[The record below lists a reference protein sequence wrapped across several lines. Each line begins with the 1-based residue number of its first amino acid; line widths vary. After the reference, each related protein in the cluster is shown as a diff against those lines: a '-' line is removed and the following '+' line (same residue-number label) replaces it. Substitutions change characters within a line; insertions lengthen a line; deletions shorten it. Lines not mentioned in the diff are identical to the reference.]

1 MSDLLNKLGNKNK
14 VSAEGTTNVVSTQS
28 NTNTDPTKLDVSRG
42 TDLINKIG
50 ANGSESAAATPSQ
63 TSAEV
68 NASTSSKVEP
78 TGNET
83 AVLNDGNTDPSW
95 SLDSAYKEIKKLR
108 EENKQYRIKYS
119 EQVDNL
125 KNEMDMRQKAKEA
138 EMQSLIDK
146 AKELDKLK
154 ADQEDKKRDLTERLA
169 HRESKLSEYQ
179 TMLELQRKEME
190 SKELEYQKKISAY
203 EAERQVEIKVFET
216 RLQEEL
222 SKIPEKYKDYA
233 NLIAKGA
240 GDPRDALIALNEARI
255 KGLFEDKIIPVNH
268 SVPGAKDGARANKEM
283 LEQGERERRGSMSSK
298 DKIRT
303 ALDQMKSQ
311 PNSAFRTK

>member
-1 MSDLLNKLGNKNK
+1 MSDLLTKLGNKNK
-14 VSAEGTTNVVSTQS
+14 VSAEGTTNVVSTPA

-42 TDLINKIG
+42 TDLLGKVG

-68 NASTSSKVEP
+68 NTSTSSEVES
-78 TGNET
+78 TRNET
-83 AVLNDGNTDPSW
+83 VENGNSTDGSW

-125 KNEMDMRQKAKEA
+125 KNEMEMRQKAKEQ
-138 EMQSLIDK
+138 EMQSLVDK
-146 AKELDKLK
+146 AKELDRLK
-154 ADQEDKKRDLTERLA
+154 AEQEDKKRDLTEKLA

-179 TMLELQRKEME
+179 TMLEIQRKEME
-190 SKELEYQKKISAY
+190 AKELDYQKRINAY

-268 SVPGAKDGARANKEM
+268 SVPGAKDGARASKEM
-283 LEQGERERRGSMSSK
+283 LEQGERERRSSMSSK